1 MTVDREVLRARLHA
15 LGFDDVRFASA
26 AAGVNQRLRPWLD
39 AGHEA
44 DMAWLGRTAEKRMDA
59 ERVLPGVRTV
69 IALGV
74 SYWAGG
80 RRPGAGSQK
89 PEAGGRKSE
98 VSSQRSEDGRQ
109 KLGDEPVMP
118 ELSIQIPKSK
128 VQNPIWAR
136 YAQYSDYHDTMKP
149 ALVAAGRVLEE
160 LAGVGG
166 TDYRYYVDTGPVLER
181 GWAER
186 AGVGFVGK
194 NTMLISREHGNWLLL
209 AAILTRAEIEPDVPL
224 ALKSQGVKVPTPKSL
239 AGESR
244 NSQLRSPQAPAL
256 EIQSPKSKFQNT
268 FGLCGKCTR
277 CLDACPTQA
286 FPQAGVLDARRCIS
300 YQTIENRGVIPREL
314 RAGIGSR
321 IYGCDVCLEVCP
333 WNRFAQAGRQMLLT
347 ARGEIAALSLREV
360 LELTPVR
367 FAEVFRRTPI
377 KRIKLA
383 GLLRNAC
390 VVAGNQRPE
399 ARSQKPEARGQK
411 SEVSGEDGELLGPLV
426 RLAGHESPVVRA
438 HAVWAVFRLGAGERL
453 ASARV
458 AETDPVVLAEYAAAG

>member
-1 MTVDREVLRARLHA
+1 MTVDREALRARLQA

-39 AGHEA
+39 AGHQA
-44 DMAWLGRTAEKRMDA
+44 DMAWLGRTAEKRVDA

-74 SYWAGG
+74 NYWAGG
-80 RRPGAGSQK
+80 QGPEGRSQR
-89 PEAGGRKSE
+89 PEARG
-98 VSSQRSEDGRQ
+98 QRSEVRGQKSEDGGQ
-109 KLGDEPVMP
+109 KFGAELVMP
-118 ELSIQIPKSK
+118 EVSIQTPKSK
-128 VQNPIWAR
+128 FQNPNWAR

-194 NTMLISREHGNWLLL
+194 NTMLISRRHGNWLLL
-209 AAILTRAEIEPDVPL
+209 AAILTRAEIEPDAPL
-224 ALKSQGVKVPTPKSL
+224 ALKSQSARIQTQTSL
-239 AGESR
+239 AGESP
-244 NSQLRSPQAPAL
+244 NPQLSSPEPPAL
-256 EIQSPKSKFQNT
+256 EIQNPNSKLQNT
-268 FGLCGKCTR
+268 FGFCGKCTR

-314 RAGIGSR
+314 RAGIRNR

-333 WNRFAQAGRQMLLT
+333 WNRFAQAGRRMLLT
-347 ARGEIAALSLREV
+347 VRGEIAELSLREV
-360 LELTPVR
+360 LELTPER

-399 ARSQKPEARGQK
+399 ARSQK
-411 SEVSGEDGELLGPLV
+411 SEVSGENEVLLGPLV
-426 RLAGHESPVVRA
+426 RLAGHVSPVVRA

-453 ASARV
+453 AGVRAS
-458 AETDPVVLAEYAAAG
+458 ETDPEVLAEYTAEEG